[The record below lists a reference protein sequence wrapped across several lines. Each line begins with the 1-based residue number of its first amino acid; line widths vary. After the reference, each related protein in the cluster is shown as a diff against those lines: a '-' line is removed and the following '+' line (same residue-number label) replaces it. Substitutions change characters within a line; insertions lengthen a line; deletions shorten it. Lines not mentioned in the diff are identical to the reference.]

1 VSILDKLI
9 IGAFIAL
16 LFFGESRRAA
26 FIILVFNIIYY
37 NFIINMDWDSYYVY
51 AASLNTVLGVILY
64 SKYRVVAILSF
75 SLILV
80 NYTGYLLS
88 FYRYETAVYDN
99 ICLTIIALQII
110 MLIFRGPLGG
120 VDISYKFRHVVFL
133 VDFDSNKNHAKIQKT
148 T

>member
-1 VSILDKLI
+1 VSILDKSI

-16 LFFGESRRAA
+16 LFFEESRRAA
-26 FIILVFNIIYY
+26 FIILIFNIIYY

-51 AASLNTVLGVILY
+51 AASLNTLLGVILY
-64 SKYRVVAILSF
+64 SKNRVVAILSF
-75 SLILV
+75 LLILA
-80 NYTGYLLS
+80 NYIGYFLS
-88 FYRYETAVYDN
+88 FYRYDSAIYVN
-99 ICLTIIALQII
+99 ICLTIIFLQII
-110 MLIFRGPLGG
+110 MLVFRGPIGG